1 MENNPNLI
9 PNFNYYVDNLNE
21 IFEQFYTDE
30 KQLIYSLQ
38 VKKRTIIF
46 PSSFH
51 EGLVVYCHEY
61 SFDLTPQEII
71 NIEPKKFKDY
81 TNKIITMNEDKTY
94 LIIIKTPKYL
104 ESFYSILFK
113 SDDNLK
119 DITISNHRF
128 LYLSQPNIDY
138 NLYFNSNSKTLYI
151 KLCSQTS
158 DAEIEI
164 LDNNAILNKNNK
176 YFFLKNNIQKLTLK
190 LKNNNPALI
199 EFFYELE
206 NINKLDIKQ
215 KTFNII
221 SGNYY
226 IIEVKKS
233 DKIESIKVNLESN
246 NNLSIILYANYMK
259 DNHIGGSPSGN
270 NFDTKNLTTTFLVP
284 NVQLDDDERFSILIA
299 SRYNANLSLEFNNT
313 KEEEE
318 EEEIEEEEEG
328 KEKEKEK
335 EEKKDKKKEEEE
347 SKHEIIKDDDNND
360 LPIWAGFLIANAII
374 LILIVLVLFINKC
387 CNRKNSRTN
396 LKENISLLNTD
407 GDYLN

>member
-1 MENNPNLI
+1 M
-9 PNFNYYVDNLNE
+9 
-21 IFEQFYTDE
+21 
-30 KQLIYSLQ
+30 KKKLIYSLQ
-38 VKKRTIIF
+38 IKKRSIVF

-51 EGLVVYCHEY
+51 EGLIAYCHEY
-61 SFDLTPQEII
+61 NFDLTPKEII
-71 NIEPKKFKDY
+71 NIEPKKFKKY
-81 TNKIITMNEDKTY
+81 TNQLITMNEDKTY
-94 LIIIKTPKYL
+94 LIIVKTPKSL
-104 ESFYSILFK
+104 ESSLSLLIK

-119 DITISNHRF
+119 DINISNGRF
-128 LYLSQPNIDY
+128 LYLSQSNIDY
-138 NLYFNSNSKTLYI
+138 NLYFNFNFRTLYI

-318 EEEIEEEEEG
+318 E
-328 KEKEKEK
+328 
-335 EEKKDKKKEEEE
+335 DK
-347 SKHEIIKDDDNND
+347 IIKVDDNND
-360 LPIWAGFLIANAII
+360 LPIWTGFLIAIAII
-374 LILIVLVLFINKC
+374 LILIVIVLLINKC
-387 CNRKNSRTN
+387 CNSKNSGTN
-396 LKENISLLNTD
+396 KIEKISLLISDEN
-407 GDYLN
+407 YLN